1 MRPWPNWSYSSYFST
16 LPLALRASPFALM
29 EPPVRIGIVTKPG
42 EPRAAELAAEIA
54 QWAADH
60 EINLFVNDRV
70 KDLPPGTFSASAR
83 EIADNCD
90 LLVALGGDGTMIS
103 TARLVAGRGTAVLGI
118 NLGTLG
124 YLTEF
129 ALEEAIPALECVV
142 RGEYETI
149 QRTMLDW
156 RVLRDGDQVAGGT
169 ALNDVVVNKSALAR
183 IIDIDCWVG
192 SDYVTGYRADGLIV
206 ATPTGSTA
214 YNLAAGGPILAP
226 GAEAIA
232 ICPICPHTLTNRPLV
247 LPFDVEIRLQMN
259 TREQEVMLTADGQIG
274 LPLMAG
280 DRVEIRK
287 SAKTFNT
294 VSAKGR
300 DYFEILR
307 SKLRWSGR

>member
-1 MRPWPNWSYSSYFST
+1 M
-16 LPLALRASPFALM
+16 AKQ
-29 EPPVRIGIVTKPG
+29 PPERLGIITKPN
-42 EPRAAELAAEIA
+42 EPRAVELAARIA
-54 QWAADH
+54 EWAADQQ
-60 EINLFVNDRV
+60 INLFVNDRA
-70 KDLPPGTFSASAR
+70 KDSPPGTFSASAR

-90 LLVALGGDGTMIS
+90 LLIVLGGDGTMIA
-103 TARLVAGRGTAVLGI
+103 TARLVAGRGTPVLGI

-129 ALEEAIPALECVV
+129 SIDEAIPALEFVV
-142 RGEYETI
+142 RGDYELI
-149 QRTMLDW
+149 KRTMLDW
-156 RVLRDGDQVAGGT
+156 RVLRDGDQVGTGT

-183 IIDIDCWVG
+183 IIDIDCWIG
-192 SDYVTGYRADGLIV
+192 KHYVTGYRSDGLII
-206 ATPTGSTA
+206 ATATGSTA
-214 YNLAAGGPILAP
+214 YNLAAGGPIIVP
-226 GAEAIA
+226 GAEAIS

-274 LPLMAG
+274 LPLKAS

-287 SAKTFNT
+287 SEKTFNT
-294 VSAKGR
+294 VCAKDR

>member
-1 MRPWPNWSYSSYFST
+1 M
-16 LPLALRASPFALM
+16 AQQ
-29 EPPVRIGIVTKPG
+29 PPARIGIITKPN
-42 EPRAAELAAEIA
+42 EPRAAELAGRIAE
-54 QWAADH
+54 WAADH

-90 LLVALGGDGTMIS
+90 VLIVLGGDGTMIA
-103 TARLVAGRGTAVLGI
+103 TARLVGGRGTPVLGI

-129 ALEEAIPALECVV
+129 AIDEAIPALELVV
-142 RGEYETI
+142 RGEYEI
-149 QRTMLDW
+149 VQRMMLDW
-156 RVLRDGDQVAGGT
+156 RVLRDGDQVGGGT

-192 SDYVTGYRADGLIV
+192 AHYVTGYRSDGLII

-214 YNLAAGGPILAP
+214 YNLAAGGPIISPA
-226 GAEAIA
+226 AEAIS

-247 LPFDVEIRLQMN
+247 LPFNVEIRLQMN
-259 TREQEVMLTADGQIG
+259 TREQEVMLTADGQTG
-274 LPLMAG
+274 LPLMAS
-280 DRVEIRK
+280 DRVEIRR

-294 VSAKGR
+294 VCARDR

-307 SKLRWSGR
+307 SKLKWSGR

>member
-1 MRPWPNWSYSSYFST
+1 
-16 LPLALRASPFALM
+16 M
-29 EPPVRIGIVTKPG
+29 EPPVRIGIITKPG
-42 EPRAAELAAEIA
+42 EPRAAELASQIA

-156 RVLRDGDQVAGGT
+156 RVLRDGDQVAAGT

-192 SDYVTGYRADGLIV
+192 SNYVTGYRADGLIV

-280 DRVEIRK
+280 DRIEIRK

-294 VSAKGR
+294 VSAAGR